1 MNIAFIFHSP
11 IIPFRGG
18 VQRVT
23 DVLAKE
29 MVAMGHKVLFLC
41 TKADGEDYADFAAP
55 QEYLGNY
62 ENDRN
67 SFLNKYLDLLKAN
80 EIEVCLSQEANTE
93 SLFLLRNTPKSVKR
107 VSAVH
112 INPYARIGNERRI
125 KRNLHSRN
133 LRVNIFKYLVIAF
146 PAIARRQYIA
156 SQRKLYDS
164 ILEVSD
170 RLVFLSQHFSDL
182 VAEYQPGIDRSRLAA
197 IGNPNTFAIGDVDF
211 SHKEKLII
219 CVARLMETPKNV
231 HEFIDVWKHLYAK
244 NKDWKALIIG
254 DGPDRGYLEKY
265 AKDAGVER
273 LEFTGSVRNVSEY
286 YSRARIVCMTSI
298 FEGWGMVLTEGM
310 AYGCIPCV
318 YGSYGAAFDIVD
330 DGENGIISTP
340 FKPEEM
346 AGRIQSVIDDEAL
359 ASRLAL
365 GALNKVKN
373 FSARTTAEKWV
384 KLFEELTNE

>member
-29 MVAMGHKVLFLC
+29 LVAMGHNVLFIC
-41 TKADGEDYADFAAP
+41 TKSHGEQYAHFAAR

-62 ENDRN
+62 ENN
-67 SFLNKYLDLLKAN
+67 GNAFLKKYLELLKAYD
-80 EIEVCLSQEANTE
+80 IDVCVSQEANTE
-93 SLFLLRNTPKSVKR
+93 SLFLLKNTPTSVKR

-133 LRVNIFKYLVIAF
+133 IRVNIFKYLVMAF
-146 PAIARRQYIA
+146 PAIARKQYIA
-156 SQRKLYDS
+156 QQLKLYDG
-164 ILEVSD
+164 LLQVSE
-170 RLVFLSQHFSDL
+170 RLVFLSQHFCDL

-197 IGNPNTFAIGDVDF
+197 IGNPNTFSVDNNF
-211 SHKEKLII
+211 TAKKEKLII
-219 CVARLMETPKNV
+219 CVARLMETQKNV
-231 HEFIDVWKHLYAK
+231 HEFIDVWKHLYAR
-244 NKDWKALIIG
+244 NVGWEALIIG

-265 AKDAGVER
+265 ANDAGVER
-273 LEFTGSVRNVSEY
+273 LEFTGSVKNVSEY
-286 YSRARIVCMTSI
+286 YSRARFVCMTSI

-330 DGENGIISTP
+330 DGINGIISTP
-340 FKPEEM
+340 FKPEQM
-346 AGRIQSVIDDEAL
+346 AGRLQDVIDDDAL
-359 ASRLAL
+359 ASRLAH
-365 GALNKVKN
+365 GALEKVKN
-373 FSARTTAEKWV
+373 FSAQTTAGKWV
-384 KLFEELTNE
+384 KLFEELKNE